1 MITWDQV
8 ILVQLAAQFFVLVA
22 LKLFNILII
31 ILKFSIKNIDLL
43 IATALRRLLFVV
55 SFQRTVSSL
64 SIKLF
69 SMHLGKIISAEIST
83 NLSDNKINPITI
95 TCP

>member
-1 MITWDQV
+1 M
-8 ILVQLAAQFFVLVA
+8 LVQFFVLVA

-69 SMHLGKIISAEIST
+69 STHLGKIIFAEIST